1 MTSSE
6 FRERFLDSN
15 DRSEAA
21 MLAAIRAHREGG
33 LVFDE
38 ALTRMDHLEESVDEL
53 KQLILA
59 QGVELR
65 ALRQRLDG

>member
-15 DRSEAA
+15 HRFEAA
-21 MLAAIRAHREGG
+21 MLAAIRAHRAGG

-38 ALTRMDHLEESVDEL
+38 ALTRMDHLEESVNET
-53 KQLILA
+53 
-59 QGVELR
+59 R
-65 ALRQRLDG
+65 ASPLCASTASRAVVNLP